1 MKHFLKQVTLIA
13 IGTFIALPVFSQTT
27 KTATKKVPPSGGTS
41 LSADQSKMLCKAW
54 KLDTVSVYGVDSKP
68 KAKEA
73 NDGITPMAD
82 GTIFVTQEGVAT
94 TGKWTY
100 VAGRI
105 NVVADNPANKV
116 SFKVISL
123 ADSRLVLEY
132 QYPAPDLSK
141 VKYTYSPK
149 K

>member
-1 MKHFLKQVTLIA
+1 MGFTKQAALIA
-13 IGTFIALPVFSQTT
+13 ICTFIAIPAFSQTT

-54 KLDTVSVYGVDSKP
+54 KLDTVSVYGVDSRP

-73 NDGITPMAD
+73 NDGITPVAD
-82 GTIFVTQEGVAT
+82 GSIFLTQEGVAS

-100 VAGRI
+100 AGGRI
-105 NVVADNPANKV
+105 NVVAENPANKG

-123 ADSRLVLEY
+123 TDTRMVLEY
-132 QYPAPDLSK
+132 QYPAPDYSK